1 MTLKYSQKIFFR
13 KSRYVWIAWRVLKLF
28 NFLAKRGFWTGLRRT
43 DDDHRRRYSFVLISW
58 IRKEFIKIRSCAL
71 FRWINCLDK
80 ISSYSKIDKGLSF
93 NFELL
98 SFCFHCP
105 TNCSSSGSLILS
117 AKILNI
123 QWGRRQA
130 SSFYHE
136 KQFFDFFP
144 PPPHF
149 YCFSSTITTNSIFL
163 LFTIHQHHRNVVV
176 VVVGKQWTCGGG
188 GGGKTVERN
197 LKEIKIS

>member
-1 MTLKYSQKIFFR
+1 M
-13 KSRYVWIAWRVLKLF
+13 LF
-28 NFLAKRGFWTGLRRT
+28 LGGLIVWTGFL
-43 DDDHRRRYSFVLISW
+43 LILKS
-58 IRKEFIKIRSCAL
+58 IKVFLLI
-71 FRWINCLDK
+71 
-80 ISSYSKIDKGLSF
+80 LSF
-93 NFELL
+93 F

-117 AKILNI
+117 AQILNI

-149 YCFSSTITTNSIFL
+149 YCFSSTITINSIFL
-163 LFTIHQHHRNVVV
+163 LFTIHHHHRNAVV

-188 GGGKTVERN
+188 GGEKTVESN
-197 LKEIKIS
+197 LKEIKISEYFFSIIIFF

>member
-1 MTLKYSQKIFFR
+1 MTFKYSQKIFFR
-13 KSRYVWIAWRVLKLF
+13 KSRYVWIAWTVLKLF

-43 DDDHRRRYSFVLISW
+43 KIHDHRRRYSFVFISW

-71 FRWINCLDK
+71 FRWINCLDR

-123 QWGRRQA
+123 QWGRRQT
-130 SSFYHE
+130 SSFFHE
-136 KQFFDFFP
+136 KQFLASFHHNHTSIVFP
-144 PPPHF
+144 PPSPPNPYF
-149 YCFSSTITTNSIFL
+149 YCSPFTITM
-163 LFTIHQHHRNVVV
+163 HRNVVV
-176 VVVGKQWTCGGG
+176 VVVGKQWTWWWWWWWEDSR
-188 GGGKTVERN
+188 K
-197 LKEIKIS
+197 

>member
-1 MTLKYSQKIFFR
+1 M
-13 KSRYVWIAWRVLKLF
+13 LF
-28 NFLAKRGFWTGLRRT
+28 LGGLIVWTGFL
-43 DDDHRRRYSFVLISW
+43 LILKS
-58 IRKEFIKIRSCAL
+58 IKVFLLI
-71 FRWINCLDK
+71 
-80 ISSYSKIDKGLSF
+80 LSF
-93 NFELL
+93 F

-117 AKILNI
+117 AQILNI

-144 PPPHF
+144 PPPPHF

-163 LFTIHQHHRNVVV
+163 LFTIHHHHRNAVV

-188 GGGKTVERN
+188 GGEKTVESN
-197 LKEIKIS
+197 LKEIKISEYFFSIIIFF

>member
-1 MTLKYSQKIFFR
+1 MTLKYSQEFFFR
-13 KSRYVWIAWRVLKLF
+13 KSRYVWIAWTVLKLF

-43 DDDHRRRYSFVLISW
+43 KIHDHRRRYSFVFISW

-71 FRWINCLDK
+71 FRWINCLDR
-80 ISSYSKIDKGLSF
+80 ISSYSKIDKSLSF

-105 TNCSSSGSLILS
+105 TNCSNEDEDKLALSSTKNNFGL
-117 AKILNI
+117 
-123 QWGRRQA
+123 
-130 SSFYHE
+130 
-136 KQFFDFFP
+136 FP
-144 PPPHF
+144 PQPHF
-149 YCFSSTITTNSIFL
+149 YCFSSTITTKSIFL

>member
-1 MTLKYSQKIFFR
+1 MDR
-13 KSRYVWIAWRVLKLF
+13 
-28 NFLAKRGFWTGLRRT
+28 
-43 DDDHRRRYSFVLISW
+43 
-58 IRKEFIKIRSCAL
+58 
-71 FRWINCLDK
+71 

-105 TNCSSSGSLILS
+105 TNCFSSGSLILS

-130 SSFYHE
+130 ISFYHE

-163 LFTIHQHHRNVVV
+163 LFTIHHHHRNVVV
-176 VVVGKQWTCGGG
+176 VVVVVRKQWTCGGG
-188 GGGKTVERN
+188 GRGGGKTVESN
-197 LKEIKIS
+197 LNEIKISEYFFPVIIIF

>member
-1 MTLKYSQKIFFR
+1 M
-13 KSRYVWIAWRVLKLF
+13 
-28 NFLAKRGFWTGLRRT
+28 
-43 DDDHRRRYSFVLISW
+43 
-58 IRKEFIKIRSCAL
+58 
-71 FRWINCLDK
+71 DK

-123 QWGRRQA
+123 QLGRRQA

-163 LFTIHQHHRNVVV
+163 LFTIHHHHRNVVV
-176 VVVGKQWTCGGG
+176 GVGKHWKCGGDGGG
-188 GGGKTVERN
+188 GRKTVESN
-197 LKEIKIS
+197 LKEINISEYFFSIIIIF

>member
-1 MTLKYSQKIFFR
+1 M
-13 KSRYVWIAWRVLKLF
+13 LF
-28 NFLAKRGFWTGLRRT
+28 
-43 DDDHRRRYSFVLISW
+43 
-58 IRKEFIKIRSCAL
+58 
-71 FRWINCLDK
+71 FRWIICLDR
-80 ISSYSKIDKGLSF
+80 ISSYSKIDKGYSF
-93 NFELL
+93 NLELL

-117 AKILNI
+117 AQILNI

-144 PPPHF
+144 PPPPHF
-149 YCFSSTITTNSIFL
+149 YCFSSTITTNFIFL
-163 LFTIHQHHRNVVV
+163 LFTIHHHHRNAVV

-188 GGGKTVERN
+188 GGEKTVESN
-197 LKEIKIS
+197 LKEIKISEYFFSIIIFF